1 MLHLISV
8 DTNEEAEKISQR
20 FHANG
25 VPVFVEPDF
34 TRTDPSARGAAFG
47 HRIHIWLEEQ
57 LDDAKRLLRD
67 PQYEV
72 VAPVDVAKFYAAL
85 DKHDAQGEAAW
96 YRAEESWLNWLVGV
110 CAVGLIA
117 WLAYA
122 ALAS

>member
-8 DTNEEAEKISQR
+8 DTSEEANEISQR
-20 FHANG
+20 FHASG
-25 VPVFVEPDF
+25 VPVFVEPDY
-34 TRTDPSARGAAFG
+34 TRTDPSARSAAFG

-72 VAPVDVAKFYAAL
+72 LAPIDVAKFYAAL
-85 DKHDAQGEAAW
+85 NQHDTRSETAW
-96 YRAEESWLNWLVGV
+96 YMAEEKWLNWLVGIG
-110 CAVGLIA
+110 AVGLIA

>member
-8 DTNEEAEKISQR
+8 DTNEEADEISQR
-20 FHANG
+20 FNASG

-34 TRTDPSARGAAFG
+34 TRTDPSARSAAFG
-47 HRIHIWLEEQ
+47 YRIHIWLEEQ

-85 DKHDAQGEAAW
+85 NQHDARSEKAW
-96 YRAEESWLNWLVGV
+96 YRTEEKWFNWLVGIG
-110 CAVGLIA
+110 AVGLIA

>member
-1 MLHLISV
+1 MLHVISV
-8 DTNEEAEKISQR
+8 DSSEEANEISQR
-20 FHANG
+20 FDASG

-34 TRTDPSARGAAFG
+34 TRTDPATRSAAFDY
-47 HRIHIWLEEQ
+47 RIHIWLEEQ

-72 VAPVDVAKFYAAL
+72 VAPVDVAKVYATL
-85 DKHDAQGEAAW
+85 NQHDARSEKAW
-96 YRAEESWLNWLVGV
+96 YRAEEKWLNWLIGIG
-110 CAVGLIA
+110 AVGLIA